1 MRQNY
6 LRLQIFLLTLVVS
19 LLAGPGGQSARAE
32 AQVTFL
38 PEVEVEQKLGRGML
52 WKIITPDGKT
62 SHLFGT
68 IHVDDPAVTNLAT
81 PVSRVFRRS
90 LSLSLEL
97 LPDQETLQQSSQV
110 MLFTGGQTLDKVVG
124 KQLYKRSVDAM
135 RDRGM
140 PEAIVKQMK
149 PWAVMMT
156 LSVPRS
162 STGKF
167 LDFRLYERAKQYN
180 KKTYALES
188 YAEQLSVF
196 NTMSISEQV
205 KMLRETLKELNN
217 MPIYFARLKQ
227 AWLARD
233 LTKLQSLSEEQ
244 FPTDDPVNSKLMKRL
259 LDDRNYK
266 MYDRIQPRLK
276 EGNAFIAV
284 GALHLPGKTGLIKLL
299 RDNGHTVEAVW

>member
-6 LRLQIFLLTLVVS
+6 LKLQIFLLALIVS
-19 LLAGPGGQSARAE
+19 LLAGPGSQSARAE

-38 PEVEVEQKLGRGML
+38 PEIEEKLGRGML
-52 WKIITPDGKT
+52 WKVITPDGKT

-97 LPDQETLQQSSQV
+97 LPDQQTLLQSTQV
-110 MLFTGGQTLDKVVG
+110 MLFTDGQTLDKVIG
-124 KQLYKRSVDAM
+124 KQLYKRSLDAM

-140 PEAIVKQMK
+140 PEAVVRQMK

-156 LSVPRS
+156 LSVPKS
-162 STGKF
+162 QTGKF

-196 NTMSISEQV
+196 NSMSISEQV
-205 KMLRETLKELNN
+205 KLLRETLKELNN
-217 MPIYFARLKQ
+217 LPIYFSRLKQ

-233 LTKLQSLSEEQ
+233 LAKLQALSEEQ
-244 FPTDDPVNSKLMKRL
+244 FPKDDPVNSKLMKRL
-259 LDDRNYK
+259 LDDRNRK
-266 MYDRIQPRLK
+266 MYDRMQPRLK

-284 GALHLPGKTGLIKLL
+284 GALHLPGKTGLIQLL
-299 RDNGHTVEAVW
+299 RNSGHTVEAVW